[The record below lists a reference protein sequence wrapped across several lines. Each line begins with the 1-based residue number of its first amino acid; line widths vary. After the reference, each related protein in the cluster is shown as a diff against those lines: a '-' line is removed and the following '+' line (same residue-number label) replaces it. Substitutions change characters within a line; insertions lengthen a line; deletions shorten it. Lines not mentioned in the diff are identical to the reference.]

1 MKKLSVL
8 DDIASET
15 NGKSYKTY
23 KYCFDGV
30 DVPRMDYDDHK
41 QQFTWKD
48 HGETEYHDT
57 PVRLKGYADRI
68 LTAQPPLFRFFLDG
82 SRKTYKVDDM
92 AYTNKVFPIIA
103 GQVGIG
109 CCERVNGHM
118 IPLRNGDEILFW
130 RDLVITLPKIAKNG
144 DWDDD
149 RFAFEHLRKKINANP
164 ELIGRHLEF
173 ARIMP
178 YSTKV
183 ELGDKIENKGIAVI
197 QDYMVEREKA
207 MVAELVRLG
216 FLLPTSYLLKDG
228 SLEYQV
234 HKIGSKRELERFR
247 NNYQFVVGVSK
258 SFNPEYCVDKNGR
271 NNSDMIANLELFSR
285 TPVSKYS
292 SERIGDMYFAVWF
305 VRIRERRVTDNPFD
319 GILKIEKIL
328 VNSDQ
333 IDNGLDSEEVD
344 LITANIIN
352 ERNPVCYGADRR
364 WANHLYPVYVTES
377 YLKSKYLG
385 ESMFLNLF

>member
-1 MKKLSVL
+1 MKKVSVL

-23 KYCFDGV
+23 KFCFDGV
-30 DVPRMDYDDHK
+30 DIPRMDYDDHK
-41 QQFTWKD
+41 QQFTWKT
-48 HGETEYHDT
+48 HGETEYHDAAIS
-57 PVRLKGYADRI
+57 LKSYADRI
-68 LTAQPPLFRFFLDG
+68 LVSQPPLFRFFLDG

-92 AYTNKVFPIIA
+92 AYSNRVFPIIA

-109 CCERVNGHM
+109 CCERANGNM
-118 IPLRNGDEILFW
+118 FPLKSGNDILFW
-130 RDLVITLPKIAKNG
+130 RDLVIALPKIAKNA

-149 RFAFEHLRKKINANP
+149 KYAFENLRKKINNLP
-164 ELIGRHLEF
+164 GLISRHLEF

-216 FLLPTSYLLKDG
+216 LLMPTSYLLKDG

-271 NNSDMIANLELFSR
+271 NNSDLIANLELFNR

-305 VRIRERRVTDNPFD
+305 VRIRERKVTNNPFD

-328 VNSDQ
+328 VNSEQ

-364 WANHLYPVYVTES
+364 WANHLYPVYVTEN
-377 YLKSKYLG
+377 YIKSKYLG

>member
-1 MKKLSVL
+1 MKKVSVL

-23 KYCFDGV
+23 KFCFDGV
-30 DVPRMDYDDHK
+30 DIPRMDYDDHK
-41 QQFTWKD
+41 QQFTWKT
-48 HGETEYHDT
+48 HGETEYHDAAIS
-57 PVRLKGYADRI
+57 LKSYADRI
-68 LTAQPPLFRFFLDG
+68 LVSQPPLFRFFLDG

-92 AYTNKVFPIIA
+92 AYSNRVFPIIA

-109 CCERVNGHM
+109 CCERANGNM
-118 IPLRNGDEILFW
+118 FPLKSGNDILFW
-130 RDLVITLPKIAKNG
+130 RDLVIALPKIAKSA

-149 RFAFEHLRKKINANP
+149 KYAFENLRKKINNKP
-164 ELIGRHLEF
+164 ELISRHLEF

-216 FLLPTSYLLKDG
+216 LLMPTSYLLKDG

-271 NNSDMIANLELFSR
+271 NNSDLIANLELFNR

-305 VRIRERRVTDNPFD
+305 VRIRERKVTNNPFD

-328 VNSDQ
+328 VNSEQ

-364 WANHLYPVYVTES
+364 WANHLYPVYVTEN
-377 YLKSKYLG
+377 YIKSKYLG